1 MKSDELYKST
11 WSVDIHPK
19 AATSLPRVTKTK
31 MENLLEVLGRRFKHS
46 KGSIQN
52 SIVLLIVYGFEEFI
66 RTQLLR

>member
-1 MKSDELYKST
+1 MKSELYKPT

-19 AATSLPRVTKTK
+19 AATSLPRVTEAK